1 VWFAFFAIL
10 FKESKQYQYSL
21 LMKKIVFLALFTV
34 LLTSCI
40 STKDLTYLQPNATT
54 KSDSIKVAQEVSKP
68 YRIQTND
75 VISITIKALDQKL
88 VDMFSTSAGSGQT
101 QKSPQ
106 SLYFDGYTVDDH
118 GNIRVPILGE
128 LNVLGYTTDEVRQ
141 KVEKQLLEEYFKK
154 EANIFVT
161 VKLAGLRY
169 TINGEIGSP
178 GTGVLYQDRATI
190 MEAIANSGDIT
201 ITGNRKEVQIIRKFP
216 HGFETYSIDLT
227 SESAMS
233 SPYFYIQ
240 PNDYIIIKPLK
251 QKSWGTGVT
260 GMQSVATIMT
270 AISLITTLLV
280 LSKTL

>member
-1 VWFAFFAIL
+1 
-10 FKESKQYQYSL
+10 
-21 LMKKIVFLALFTV
+21 MKKIVFFALFSV
-34 LLTSCI
+34 LFTSCI
-40 STKDLTYLQPNATT
+40 STKDLTYLQPNTT
-54 KSDSIKVAQEVSKP
+54 SKSDSIKVSQEVSKP

-75 VISITIKALDQKL
+75 VISINIKALDQKL
-88 VDMFSTSAGSGQT
+88 VDMFSVTESASQSQTSAQG
-101 QKSPQ
+101 
-106 SLYFDGYTVDDH
+106 LYFTGYTVDDH

-128 LNVLGYTTDEVRQ
+128 LNVLGYTTDEVRL

-161 VKLAGLRY
+161 VKLAGLKY

-178 GTGVLYQDRATI
+178 GIKFLYQDRVTI

-201 ITGNRKEVQIIRKFP
+201 TTGNRKEVQIIRKFA

-227 SESAMS
+227 SETAMN

-251 QKSWGTGVT
+251 QKTWGTGVT
-260 GMQSVATIMT
+260 GVQSVATIMT

>member
-1 VWFAFFAIL
+1 
-10 FKESKQYQYSL
+10 
-21 LMKKIVFLALFTV
+21 MKKIFFLSIIAVLF
-34 LLTSCI
+34 TSCI
-40 STKDLTYLQPNATT
+40 STKDLTYLQPNQTS
-54 KSDSIKVAQEVSKP
+54 KSDSIRVAQEVSKP

-75 VISITIKALDQKL
+75 ILSINIKALDQKL
-88 VDMFSTSAGSGQT
+88 VDMFSVSQTSGQT
-101 QKSPQ
+101 QASPQ
-106 SLYFDGYTVDDH
+106 TLFFNGYTVDDH

-128 LNVLGYTTDEVRQ
+128 VNVLGYTADEVRQ
-141 KVEKQLLEEYFKK
+141 KIEKQLLEEYFKK

-178 GTGVLYQDRATI
+178 GTNVLYQDRVTI

-201 ITGNRKEVQIIRKFP
+201 TTGNRKEVQIIRKFA

-227 SESAMS
+227 SETAMN

>member
-1 VWFAFFAIL
+1 
-10 FKESKQYQYSL
+10 
-21 LMKKIVFLALFTV
+21 MKKIVFLALFTV

-40 STKDLTYLQPNATT
+40 STKDLTYLQPNTT
-54 KSDSIKVAQEVSKP
+54 SKSDSIKVAQEVSKP

-75 VISITIKALDQKL
+75 ILSVDIKALDQKL
-88 VDMFSTSAGSGQT
+88 VDMFSTSSSGASQN

-106 SLYFDGYTVDDH
+106 TLFFNGYTVDDH

-128 LNVLGYTTDEVRQ
+128 VNVLGFTADEVRQ
-141 KVEKQLLEEYFKK
+141 KIEKQLLEEYFRK

-178 GTGVLYQDRATI
+178 GAGVLYQDRATI

-201 ITGNRKEVQIIRKFP
+201 TMGNRKEVQIIRKFP

-227 SESAMS
+227 NENALN

-251 QKSWGTGVT
+251 QKTWGTGVT
-260 GMQSVATIMT
+260 GVQSIATIFS

>member
-1 VWFAFFAIL
+1 
-10 FKESKQYQYSL
+10 
-21 LMKKIVFLALFTV
+21 MKKIFFLSIIAVLF
-34 LLTSCI
+34 TSCI
-40 STKDLTYLQPNATT
+40 STKDLTYLQPNQTS
-54 KSDSIKVAQEVSKP
+54 KSDSIRVAQEVSKP

-75 VISITIKALDQKL
+75 ILSINIKALDQKL
-88 VDMFSTSAGSGQT
+88 VEMFSISQTSGQT
-101 QKSPQ
+101 QISPQ
-106 SLYFDGYTVDDH
+106 TLFFTGYTVDDH

-128 LNVLGYTTDEVRQ
+128 LNVLGYTTDQVRLM
-141 KVEKQLLEEYFKK
+141 VEKQLLEEYFHY
-154 EANIFVT
+154 EADIFVT
-161 VKLAGLRY
+161 VRLAGLRY

-178 GTGVLYQDRATI
+178 GANTIYQDRVTI

-201 ITGNRKEVQIIRKFP
+201 ITGNRKEVQIIRKVA

-227 SESAMS
+227 SESAMN

-240 PNDYIIIKPLK
+240 PNDYIIVKPLK

>member
-1 VWFAFFAIL
+1 
-10 FKESKQYQYSL
+10 
-21 LMKKIVFLALFTV
+21 MKKIVFFALFSV
-34 LLTSCI
+34 LFTSCI
-40 STKDLTYLQPNATT
+40 STKDLTYLQPNTT
-54 KSDSIKVAQEVSKP
+54 SKSDSIKVSQEVSKP

-75 VISITIKALDQKL
+75 VISINIKALDQKL
-88 VDMFSTSAGSGQT
+88 VDMFSVTESASQSQTSAQG
-101 QKSPQ
+101 
-106 SLYFDGYTVDDH
+106 LYFTGYTVDDH

-128 LNVLGYTTDEVRQ
+128 LNVLGYTTDEVRL

-161 VKLAGLRY
+161 VKLAGLKY

-178 GTGVLYQDRATI
+178 GIKFLYQDRATI

-201 ITGNRKEVQIIRKFP
+201 TTGNRKEVQIIRKFA

-227 SESAMS
+227 NESAMN

>member
-1 VWFAFFAIL
+1 
-10 FKESKQYQYSL
+10 
-21 LMKKIVFLALFTV
+21 MKKIVFLALFTI

-40 STKDLTYLQPNATT
+40 STKDLTYLQPNTLT
-54 KSDSIKVAQEVSKP
+54 KSDSIKVSQEVSKP

-75 VISITIKALDQKL
+75 VISVNIKALDQKL
-88 VDMFSTSAGSGQT
+88 VDMFSASSTGTGQT
-101 QKSPQ
+101 QQ
-106 SLYFDGYTVDDH
+106 SLQTLYFNGYTVDDH
-118 GNIRVPILGE
+118 GNIRLPILGE

-141 KVEKQLLEEYFKK
+141 KIEKQLLEEYFKK

-161 VKLAGLRY
+161 VKLSGLRY
-169 TINGEIGSP
+169 TINGEINNP
-178 GTGVLYQDRATI
+178 GMGVLYQDRATI

-201 ITGNRKEVQIIRKFP
+201 ATGNRKEVQIIRKFA

-227 SESAMS
+227 SENAMS

-240 PNDYIIIKPLK
+240 PNDYIIVKPLK

-260 GMQSVATIMT
+260 GMQSAATIMT

>member
-1 VWFAFFAIL
+1 
-10 FKESKQYQYSL
+10 
-21 LMKKIVFLALFTV
+21 MKKILFLALFSV

-40 STKDLTYLQPNATT
+40 STKDLTYLQPNPIS
-54 KSDSIKVAQEVSKP
+54 KSDSIKVSQEVSKP

-75 VISITIKALDQKL
+75 ILSINIKALDQKL
-88 VDMFSTSAGSGQT
+88 VDMFSVSQTSGQT
-101 QKSPQ
+101 QASPQ
-106 SLYFDGYTVDDH
+106 TLFFNGYTVDDH

-128 LNVLGYTTDEVRQ
+128 VNVLGYTADEVRQ
-141 KVEKQLLEEYFKK
+141 KIEKQLLEEYFKK

-178 GTGVLYQDRATI
+178 GTNVLFQDRATI
-190 MEAIANSGDIT
+190 MEAIANSGDIP
-201 ITGNRKEVQIIRKFP
+201 ITGNRKEVQIIRKFA

-227 SESAMS
+227 SETAMN

>member
-1 VWFAFFAIL
+1 
-10 FKESKQYQYSL
+10 
-21 LMKKIVFLALFTV
+21 MKKIVFFVLFSF
-34 LLTSCI
+34 LFTSCI
-40 STKDLTYLQPNATT
+40 STKDLTYLQPSSTS

-75 VISITIKALDQKL
+75 ILSINIKALDQKL
-88 VDMFSTSAGSGQT
+88 VEMFTVSQNTNQNQT
-101 QKSPQ
+101 SPQ
-106 SLYFDGYTVDDH
+106 SLFFQGYTVDDH

-128 LNVLGYTTDEVRQ
+128 INVLGYTTDDVR
-141 KVEKQLLEEYFKK
+141 KKIEKQLLEEYFRK

-169 TINGEIGSP
+169 TINGEVGSP
-178 GTGVLYQDRATI
+178 GMGVLYQERATI

-201 ITGNRKEVQIIRKFP
+201 TTGNRREVQIIRKFP

-227 SESAMS
+227 DEKAMS

-240 PNDYIIIKPLK
+240 PNDYIIVKPLK
-251 QKSWGTGVT
+251 QKTWGTGVT
-260 GMQSVATIMT
+260 GMQSVATILS

>member
-1 VWFAFFAIL
+1 
-10 FKESKQYQYSL
+10 
-21 LMKKIVFLALFTV
+21 MKKIVFFALFSV
-34 LLTSCI
+34 LFTSCI
-40 STKDLTYLQPNATT
+40 STKDLMYLQPDATS

-75 VISITIKALDQKL
+75 VISITIKALYQKL
-88 VDMFSTSAGSGQT
+88 VDMFSVTESASQSQTSLQG
-101 QKSPQ
+101 
-106 SLYFDGYTVDDH
+106 LYYTGYTVDDH

-128 LNVLGYTTDEVRQ
+128 LNVLGFTTDEVRL

-154 EANIFVT
+154 DANIFVT
-161 VKLAGLRY
+161 VKLAGLKY

-178 GTGVLYQDRATI
+178 GIKFLYQDRATI
-190 MEAIANSGDIT
+190 MEAIANSGDIP
-201 ITGNRKEVQIIRKFP
+201 ITGNRKDVQIIRKFP

-227 SESAMS
+227 KESAMS
-233 SPYFYIQ
+233 SPNFYIQ

-251 QKSWGTGVT
+251 QKTWGTGVT
-260 GMQSVATIMT
+260 GVQSVATIMT

>member
-1 VWFAFFAIL
+1 
-10 FKESKQYQYSL
+10 
-21 LMKKIVFLALFTV
+21 MKKILFLALFSV

-40 STKDLTYLQPNATT
+40 STKDLTYLQPNVVT
-54 KSDSIKVAQEVSKP
+54 KSDSIKVSQEVSKP

-75 VISITIKALDQKL
+75 ILNINIKALDQKL
-88 VDMFSTSAGSGQT
+88 VEMFSVSQTNGQIQT
-101 QKSPQ
+101 SPQ
-106 SLYFDGYTVDDH
+106 TLFFNGYTVDDH

-128 LNVLGYTTDEVRQ
+128 VNVLGFTTDEVRQ
-141 KVEKQLLEEYFKK
+141 KIEKQLLEEYFKK

-178 GTGVLYQDRATI
+178 GTNVLYQDRATI
-190 MEAIANSGDIT
+190 MEAIANSGDIP
-201 ITGNRKEVQIIRKFP
+201 ITGNRKEVQIIRKFA

-227 SESAMS
+227 NESAMN

>member
-1 VWFAFFAIL
+1 
-10 FKESKQYQYSL
+10 
-21 LMKKIVFLALFTV
+21 MKKIFFLALIAV
-34 LLTSCI
+34 ILTSCI
-40 STKDLTYLQPNATT
+40 STKDLTYLQPSAVA
-54 KSDSIKVAQEVSKP
+54 KSDSIKVSQENSKP
-68 YRIQTND
+68 YRIQTSDILSVN
-75 VISITIKALDQKL
+75 IKALDPKL
-88 VDMFSTSAGSGQT
+88 VEMFSTSSGGSVQL
-101 QKSPQ
+101 QQSPQ
-106 SLYFDGYTVDDH
+106 TLYFNGYTVDDH

-128 LNVLGYTTDEVRQ
+128 VNVLGFTTDEVRQ
-141 KVEKQLLEEYFKK
+141 KIEKQLLEEYFRK

-178 GTGVLYQDRATI
+178 GTNILYQDRATV
-190 MEAIANSGDIT
+190 MDAIANSGDIP

-227 SESAMS
+227 DANAVN

-240 PNDYIIIKPLK
+240 PNDYIIVKPMK
-251 QKSWGTGVT
+251 QKTWGTGVT
-260 GMQSVATIMT
+260 GVQSVATIMT

>member
-1 VWFAFFAIL
+1 
-10 FKESKQYQYSL
+10 
-21 LMKKIVFLALFTV
+21 MKKIVFLALFTA

-40 STKDLTYLQPNATT
+40 STKDLTYLQPNAAS

-75 VISITIKALDQKL
+75 ILSVNIKALDQKL
-88 VDMFSTSAGSGQT
+88 VEMFSTSSAGSVQT
-101 QKSPQ
+101 QQSPQ
-106 SLYFDGYTVDDH
+106 TLFFNGYTVDDH

-128 LNVLGYTTDEVRQ
+128 VNVLGFTADEVRQ
-141 KVEKQLLEEYFKK
+141 KIEKKLLEEYFRK

-178 GTGVLYQDRATI
+178 GAGVLYQDRATI

-201 ITGNRKEVQIIRKFP
+201 TTGNRKEVQIIRKFP

-227 SESAMS
+227 NENALS

-251 QKSWGTGVT
+251 QKTWGTGVT
-260 GMQSVATIMT
+260 GVQSVATIMT

>member
-1 VWFAFFAIL
+1 
-10 FKESKQYQYSL
+10 
-21 LMKKIVFLALFTV
+21 MKKIVFFALFSV
-34 LLTSCI
+34 LFTSCI
-40 STKDLTYLQPNATT
+40 STKDLTYLQPNTT
-54 KSDSIKVAQEVSKP
+54 SKSDSIKVSQEVSKP

-75 VISITIKALDQKL
+75 VISINIKALDQKL
-88 VDMFSTSAGSGQT
+88 VDMFSVTESASQSQTSAQG
-101 QKSPQ
+101 
-106 SLYFDGYTVDDH
+106 LYFTGYTVDDH

-141 KVEKQLLEEYFKK
+141 KVEKQLLDEYFKK

-178 GTGVLYQDRATI
+178 GTNVLYQDRATI

-201 ITGNRKEVQIIRKFP
+201 TTGNRKEVQIIRKFA

-227 SESAMS
+227 NEAAMN
-233 SPYFYIQ
+233 SPYYYIQ
-240 PNDYIIIKPLK
+240 PNDYIIVKPLK
-251 QKSWGTGVT
+251 QKTWGTGVT
-260 GMQSVATIMT
+260 GVQSVATIMS

>member
-1 VWFAFFAIL
+1 
-10 FKESKQYQYSL
+10 
-21 LMKKIVFLALFTV
+21 MKKIVFFILFSF
-34 LLTSCI
+34 LFTSCI
-40 STKDLTYLQPNATT
+40 STKDLTYLQPNRTS
-54 KSDSIKVAQEVSKP
+54 KSDSIKVSQEVSKP

-75 VISITIKALDQKL
+75 ILTINIKALDQKL
-88 VDMFSTSAGSGQT
+88 VEMFSISQNTNQNQMTPQT
-101 QKSPQ
+101 LFFQ
-106 SLYFDGYTVDDH
+106 GYTVDDH

-128 LNVLGYTTDEVRQ
+128 VNVLGYTTDEVR
-141 KVEKQLLEEYFKK
+141 KKIEKQLLEEYFRK

-169 TINGEIGSP
+169 TINGEVGSP
-178 GTGVLYQDRATI
+178 GMGVLYQERATI

-201 ITGNRKEVQIIRKFP
+201 TTGNRKEVQIVRKFP

-227 SESAMS
+227 DEKAMS

-251 QKSWGTGVT
+251 QKTWGTGVT
-260 GMQSVATIMT
+260 GVQSVATIMT

>member
-1 VWFAFFAIL
+1 
-10 FKESKQYQYSL
+10 
-21 LMKKIVFLALFTV
+21 MKKIVFFALFSV
-34 LLTSCI
+34 LFTSCI
-40 STKDLTYLQPNATT
+40 STKEITYLQPDQTS
-54 KSDSIKVAQEVSKP
+54 KSDSIRVMQEASKP

-75 VISITIKALDQKL
+75 ILSINIKALDQKL
-88 VDMFSTSAGSGQT
+88 VDMFSISQTSGQT
-101 QKSPQ
+101 QLSPQ
-106 SLYFDGYTVDDH
+106 SLFFSGYTVDDH
-118 GNIRVPILGE
+118 GNIRVPVLGE
-128 LNVLGYTTDEVRQ
+128 LNVLGYTTDDVRQ
-141 KVEKQLLEEYFKK
+141 KVEKQLLEDYFKK

-161 VKLAGLRY
+161 VRLAGLRY

-178 GTGVLYQDRATI
+178 GTNTIYQDRVTI
-190 MEAIANSGDIT
+190 MEAIANSGDIP

-227 SESAMS
+227 KESAMN

-251 QKSWGTGVT
+251 QKTWGTGVT
-260 GMQSVATIMT
+260 GVQSVATIMT

>member
-1 VWFAFFAIL
+1 
-10 FKESKQYQYSL
+10 
-21 LMKKIVFLALFTV
+21 MKKIVFLALFTA

-40 STKDLTYLQPNATT
+40 STKDLTYLQPNATS

-75 VISITIKALDQKL
+75 ILSINIKALDQKL
-88 VDMFSTSAGSGQT
+88 VEMFSTSSAGSVQT
-101 QKSPQ
+101 QQSPQ
-106 SLYFDGYTVDDH
+106 TLFFNGYTVDDH

-128 LNVLGYTTDEVRQ
+128 VNVLGFTADEVRQ
-141 KVEKQLLEEYFKK
+141 KIEKQLLEEYFRK

-178 GTGVLYQDRATI
+178 GAGVLYQDRATI

-201 ITGNRKEVQIIRKFP
+201 TTGNRKEVQIIRKFP

-227 SESAMS
+227 NENALN

-251 QKSWGTGVT
+251 QKTWGTGVT
-260 GMQSVATIMT
+260 GVQSVATIMT

>member
-1 VWFAFFAIL
+1 
-10 FKESKQYQYSL
+10 
-21 LMKKIVFLALFTV
+21 MKKILFLALFSV

-40 STKDLTYLQPNATT
+40 STKDLTYLQPNVVT
-54 KSDSIKVAQEVSKP
+54 KSDSIKVSQEVSKP

-75 VISITIKALDQKL
+75 VISVNIKALDQKL
-88 VDMFSTSAGSGQT
+88 VDMFSASSTGTGQT
-101 QKSPQ
+101 QQ
-106 SLYFDGYTVDDH
+106 SLQTLYFNGYTVDDH
-118 GNIRVPILGE
+118 GNIRLPILGE

-141 KVEKQLLEEYFKK
+141 KIEKQLLEEYFKK

-161 VKLAGLRY
+161 VKLSGLRY
-169 TINGEIGSP
+169 TINGEINNP
-178 GTGVLYQDRATI
+178 GMGVLYQDRATI

-201 ITGNRKEVQIIRKFP
+201 ATGNRKEVQIIRKFA

-227 SESAMS
+227 SENAMK

-240 PNDYIIIKPLK
+240 PNDYIIVKPLK

-260 GMQSVATIMT
+260 GMQSAATIMT

>member
-1 VWFAFFAIL
+1 
-10 FKESKQYQYSL
+10 
-21 LMKKIVFLALFTV
+21 MKKIFFLALIAV
-34 LLTSCI
+34 ILTSCI
-40 STKDLTYLQPNATT
+40 STKDLTYLQPSAVA
-54 KSDSIKVAQEVSKP
+54 KSDSIKVSQENFKP
-68 YRIQTND
+68 YRIQTSDILSVN
-75 VISITIKALDQKL
+75 IKALDPKL
-88 VDMFSTSAGSGQT
+88 VEMFSTSSGGSVQGQ
-101 QKSPQ
+101 QSPQ
-106 SLYFDGYTVDDH
+106 TLYFNGYTVDDH

-128 LNVLGYTTDEVRQ
+128 VNVLGFTTDEVRQ
-141 KVEKQLLEEYFKK
+141 KIEKQLLEEYFRK

-178 GTGVLYQDRATI
+178 GTNILYQDRATV
-190 MEAIANSGDIT
+190 MDAIANSGDIP

-227 SESAMS
+227 DANAVN

-240 PNDYIIIKPLK
+240 PNDYIIVKPMK
-251 QKSWGTGVT
+251 QKTWGTGVT
-260 GMQSVATIMT
+260 GVQSVATIMT